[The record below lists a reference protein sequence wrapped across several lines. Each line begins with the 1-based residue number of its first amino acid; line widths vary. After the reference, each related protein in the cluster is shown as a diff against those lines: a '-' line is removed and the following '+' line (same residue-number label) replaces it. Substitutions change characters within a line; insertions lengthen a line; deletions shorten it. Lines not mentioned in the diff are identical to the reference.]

1 MELRTELEKVL
12 KEMKKIEGVR
22 GAIIANKEGLLVA
35 SFLPAGLDA
44 RLLAALAA
52 TIAKVSV
59 MTTKELGMGSF
70 SYTIVKASNGYYV
83 CFPIDTEMV
92 LACLLE
98 KDVNLGLVLV
108 RMEEGIKELIKVLR
122 SV

>member
-1 MELRTELEKVL
+1 
-12 KEMKKIEGVR
+12 MKKIEGVR
-22 GAIIANKEGLLVA
+22 GGIMANREGLLVA
-35 SFLPAGLDA
+35 SFLPPGLDS

-52 TIAKVSV
+52 TIVKVSL
-59 MTTKELGMGSF
+59 MTTKEMGMGSF
-70 SYTIVKASNGYYV
+70 IHTIVKASNGYYV
-83 CFPIDTEMV
+83 CFPVDNEMI

-108 RMEEGIKELIKVLR
+108 KMEASIKEIVKILR

>member
-1 MELRTELEKVL
+1 MELKTELEKVL

-22 GAIIANKEGLLVA
+22 GGIIANREGLLVA
-35 SFLPAGLDA
+35 SFLPPELDS

-52 TIAKVSV
+52 TIVKVSL
-59 MTTKELGMGSF
+59 MTTKEMGMGSF
-70 SYTIVKASNGYYV
+70 THTIVKATNGYYV
-83 CFPIDTEMV
+83 CFPVDNEMI

-108 RMEEGIKELIKVLR
+108 KMEASIKEIVKILR

>member
-1 MELRTELEKVL
+1 MELKTELEKVL

-22 GAIIANKEGLLVA
+22 GGIMANREGLLVA
-35 SFLPAGLDA
+35 SFLPPGLDS

-52 TIAKVSV
+52 TIVKVSL
-59 MTTKELGMGSF
+59 MTTKEMGIGSF
-70 SYTIVKASNGYYV
+70 THTIVKASNGYYV
-83 CFPIDTEMV
+83 CFPVDNEMI

-108 RMEEGIKELIKVLR
+108 KMEASIKEIVKILR

>member
-1 MELRTELEKVL
+1 MELKTELEKVL

-22 GAIIANKEGLLVA
+22 GGIMANREGLLVA
-35 SFLPAGLDA
+35 SFLPPGLDS

-52 TIAKVSV
+52 TIVKVSL
-59 MTTKELGMGSF
+59 MTTKEMGIGSF
-70 SYTIVKASNGYYV
+70 IHTIVKATNGYYV
-83 CFPIDTEMV
+83 CFPVDNEMI

-108 RMEEGIKELIKVLR
+108 KMEASIKEIVKILR